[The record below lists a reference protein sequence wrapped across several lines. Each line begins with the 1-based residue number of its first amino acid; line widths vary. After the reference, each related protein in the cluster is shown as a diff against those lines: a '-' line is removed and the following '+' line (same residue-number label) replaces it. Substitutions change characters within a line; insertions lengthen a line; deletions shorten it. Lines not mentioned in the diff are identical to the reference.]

1 MENFQGPARTHLFM
15 QQHVEKRNS
24 EKTAEFVTVF
34 STGLDKQEI
43 IKGMPPFFTMT
54 SVFAGSAL

>member
-1 MENFQGPARTHLFM
+1 M